1 VDESLAARANA
12 GIFGEQSAPS
22 LKTLLEKAHEP
33 SLTFHFYWKVPTARE
48 PLEAAF
54 ALSYEP
60 GGDLKARLLWLGLPE
75 RIPISPRVG
84 VVDTL
89 KPLAEVVAEQ
99 LRVLEDGRL
108 APYPPPRS

>member
-1 VDESLAARANA
+1 MNIR
-12 GIFGEQSAPS
+12 
-22 LKTLLEKAHEP
+22 
-33 SLTFHFYWKVPTARE
+33 WKVPTARE

-60 GGDLKARLLWLGLPE
+60 GGHLKARLLWLGLPE

-89 KPLAEVVAEQ
+89 KPLAEVVANKKPLDQRLLE
-99 LRVLEDGRL
+99 LARVL
-108 APYPPPRS
+108 AK